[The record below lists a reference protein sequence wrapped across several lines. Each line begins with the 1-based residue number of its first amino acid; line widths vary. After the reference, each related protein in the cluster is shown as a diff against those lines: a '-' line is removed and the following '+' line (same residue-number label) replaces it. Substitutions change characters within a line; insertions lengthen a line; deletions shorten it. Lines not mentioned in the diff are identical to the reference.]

1 MRFASLIIGAIAL
14 IAGCT
19 DDTPPHAGARNES
32 ASARTQVT
40 QAPAPSDPGRRLYD
54 HHCAGCHDAGPG
66 HPGTMRLTVRVGDLP
81 AALLARNDLAPAAVE
96 EIVRSGTQMMP
107 PFRPTEIVDEELAA
121 LAAYVAQNYAGM

>member
-1 MRFASLIIGAIAL
+1 MRFSLLIISVVTV
-14 IAGCT
+14 IAGCA
-19 DDTPPHAGARNES
+19 DDTATDAGTDNES
-32 ASARTQVT
+32 GSVRAQVT
-40 QAPAPSDPGRRLYD
+40 QAPTPSASGQRLYD

-66 HPGTMRLTVRVGDLP
+66 HPGTMRLALRLGDGQ

-121 LAAYVAQNYAGM
+121 LAAYVAQNYDGE